1 MSWQP
6 RQPTILAACYGNHV
20 MILNLDELKEG
31 GGVAHVVD
39 PPSLP
44 NGIVDLGMEESTFC
58 GVAFSP
64 DGNLLAAASADGK
77 VGFRI
82 ETVRSL

>member
-1 MSWQP
+1 
-6 RQPTILAACYGNHV
+6 

-39 PPSLP
+39 PPDLP
-44 NGIVDLGMEESTFC
+44 NGIVDLGMPELTFC
-58 GVAFSP
+58 GVAFSL
-64 DGNLLAAASADGK
+64 DGNLLAAGTADGK

-82 ETVRSL
+82 ETLACVFRAL